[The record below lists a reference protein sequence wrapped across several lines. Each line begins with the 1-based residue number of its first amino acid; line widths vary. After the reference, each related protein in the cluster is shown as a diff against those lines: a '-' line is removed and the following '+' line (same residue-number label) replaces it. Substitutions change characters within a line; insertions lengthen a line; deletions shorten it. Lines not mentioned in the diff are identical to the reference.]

1 MDLLEHSKGMGI
13 SNIALYEATGICGS
27 VKNSLARFTIAALAR
42 LLLIKWENVIN
53 DERNS

>member
-1 MDLLEHSKGMGI
+1 MLEHSKGMGI